1 MRKMIL
7 IMLVIIVECCY
18 LSKKS
23 IPVFIEKI
31 DLKLKENEIAIIN
44 LYFNKNKGMVI
55 KTVDTDVLLLIDLKD
70 KNKLLANLDD
80 FGIEV
85 DYLLS
90 FDDCDIPS
98 DDKQILNDTLEIN
111 GIKFYKNNNN
121 ITINYQNH
129 NFCILDDNYIDDIN
143 NCHYIYW
150 DNPSGKIETN
160 YEPELILYQKLNE
173 DFLEKTYDKWI
184 DTYYVDPAYY
194 TILKLNSISYNL
206 INVPI
211 KD

>member
-98 DDKQILNDTLEIN
+98 DDKQILNDSLEIN

-129 NFCILDDNYIDDIN
+129 NFCILDDNYIDDSN

-150 DNPSGKIETN
+150 DNPSGEIETN